1 MVTRLDETVGRII
14 KRLNALGS
22 AEKTYIF
29 FTSDNG
35 PAEIV
40 NDWEIFNSNGIYKGM
55 KRDPYEGGIRVP
67 ALLEWPEKITK
78 NDTITCPTGT
88 IDYLPTILSLL
99 DIQFPDQ
106 RPIDGINL
114 IPIITNKGK
123 SRGKAIGFQSNSVAS
138 LITDRYKIILKKKN
152 NTFEL
157 YDILNDP
164 FEKNDI
170 ALSMVD
176 KASELKA
183 ELNKWIASCSESD
196 QGKDYPKITGQ

>member
-1 MVTRLDETVGRII
+1 AHRNTMIW
-14 KRLNALGS
+14 
-22 AEKTYIF
+22 F
-29 FTSDNG
+29 CSDNG
-35 PAEIV
+35 PEGNESAPGKTGG
-40 NDWEIFNSNGIYKGM
+40 FRGR
-55 KRDPYEGGIRVP
+55 KRSLYEGGVRVP

-78 NDTITCPTGT
+78 NDKITCPAGT

-99 DIQFPDQ
+99 DIQLPDQ

-114 IPIITNKGK
+114 IPIITKKGK
-123 SRGKAIGFQSNSVAS
+123 SRGKSIGFQSNSVAS

-152 NTFEL
+152 NTVEL

-196 QGKDYPKITGQ
+196 QGKDYPKNTGQ

>member
-1 MVTRLDETVGRII
+1 MLHLA
-14 KRLNALGS
+14 LNL
-22 AEKTYIF
+22 IF
-29 FTSDNG
+29 AWN
-35 PAEIV
+35 E
-40 NDWEIFNSNGIYKGM
+40 N
-55 KRDPYEGGIRVP
+55 
-67 ALLEWPEKITK
+67 K
-78 NDTITCPTGT
+78 NDTSTCPTGT